1 MAYVRFT
8 IQIDCEDVEPSRI
21 IPHIHGEIF
30 DYPEEGSGEELVDCN
45 G

>member
-8 IQIDCEDVEPSRI
+8 IQIDCEDVDPAGLF
-21 IPHIHGEIF
+21 PHTREIF